1 MILMPL
7 YVDDSLCAHNN
18 PPIFH
23 HIISKLNRHFEMSYL
38 GPAHF
43 MLRIKI
49 TQDQKEG
56 TVMLNQCQYITDML
70 DQYGMSNC
78 HTCPTPMNPKLELTT
93 EQSPQSDTKHTEVKS
108 IPYQNVTGSLLYA
121 AMATR
126 PDIAFTVRVLCQFN
140 SNYGTTHWT
149 AAKQVMHYLKGTTD
163 LSIIYHQDAEKS
175 LEGTLSGIYDSE
187 EIEGFTDADWAG
199 DIETQKSTSGYIF
212 TLTGGPVSWS
222 SKTQTTPALSSTEAE
237 YVSTTHAAQEAIYL
251 CTLLSDIGFPPSS
264 PTKLW
269 CDNQS
274 AISLTKSPIAH
285 SQLKH
290 IDIRHHFIQST
301 ISEGHI
307 KVKWIPTTDQVAD
320 ILTKPLPWMTLNR
333 LVSNLGMVPAFRP
346 ALQRMHPQPILVHNL
361 SFTKHN
367 TSALL
372 LATEVCSPFCY
383 T

>member
-1 MILMPL
+1 
-7 YVDDSLCAHNN
+7 
-18 PPIFH
+18 
-23 HIISKLNRHFEMSYL
+23 MSYL

-43 MLRIKI
+43 MLRIEI
-49 TQDQKEG
+49 TWDRKEG
-56 TVMLNQCQYITDML
+56 TVTLNQCQYIADML
-70 DQYGMSNC
+70 DWYGMSDC
-78 HTCPTPMNPKLELTT
+78 HTCPTPMNPKSELTT

-126 PDIAFTVRVLCQFN
+126 PDIAFAVRVLCQFN

-149 AAKQVMHYLKGTTD
+149 AAKWVMCYLKGTTD

-175 LEGTLSGIYDSE
+175 LEGTLSGIYDLE

-222 SKTQTTPALSSTEAE
+222 SKAQTTPALSSMEAK

-285 SQLKH
+285 SWLKH
-290 IDIRHHFIQST
+290 IDIQHHFIWST

-333 LVSNLGMVPAFRP
+333 LVSKLGMIPG
-346 ALQRMHPQPILVHNL
+346 LQGGVERMQPGAILVHNL
-361 SFTKHN
+361 AITKHN